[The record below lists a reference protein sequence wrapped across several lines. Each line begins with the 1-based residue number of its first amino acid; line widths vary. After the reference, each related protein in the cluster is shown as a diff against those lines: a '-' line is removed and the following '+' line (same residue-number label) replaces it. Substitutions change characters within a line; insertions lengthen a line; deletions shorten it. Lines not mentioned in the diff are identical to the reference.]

1 LSSPSLIAS
10 LLASKF
16 PASAPYAATLL
27 PLMAEHDI
35 TTPLRQAHF
44 IAQIAVE
51 SAGFT
56 RVRESLNYS
65 IEGLLDTFGRHRI
78 SFDDATLYGRSPAHP
93 ANPEAIANRV
103 YGGDWGK
110 KNLGNTVKGDGYRFI
125 GRGLKQV
132 TGRANYRACS
142 RELFGDDRLLEHPE
156 TLEQPPAAARSA
168 VWFWLAN
175 NCNRWA
181 DADNVSVLTQVV
193 NGGTNGLQKRLD
205 YTRELKA
212 ALQH

>member
-1 LSSPSLIAS
+1 MSNPSLIAS

-16 PASAPYAATLL
+16 PASAAYAPTLL
-27 PLMAEHDI
+27 PLMAAHGI

-44 IAQIAVE
+44 VAQIAVE
-51 SAGFT
+51 SNGFT
-56 RVRESLNYS
+56 RVRENLNYS
-65 IEGLLDTFGRHRI
+65 QEGLLDTFGRHRI
-78 SFDDATLYGRSPAHP
+78 SYDDAMAYGRSASRP

-103 YGGDWGK
+103 YGGEWGK
-110 KNLGNTVKGDGYRFI
+110 KNLGNTTRGDGYTFI

-156 TLEQPPAAARSA
+156 ILEQPEQAARSA
-168 VWFWLAN
+168 VWFWTAN
-175 NCNRWA
+175 HCDRWA
-181 DADNVSVLTQVV
+181 DADNVTVLTQVV

-205 YTRELKA
+205 YTRQLKA
-212 ALQH
+212 ALAH